1 MNMNLTFT
9 TIKDTDYFKL
19 QSLMSKGANIPLD
32 GMDFADAFGILSL
45 MYDLGIPLNKIY
57 LGGGLEACKNF
68 RNLESELPYQCHFAC
83 LDENGKAMDVEFTVN
98 GLAA

>member
-1 MNMNLTFT
+1 MNELDLRLTS
-9 TIKDTDYFKL
+9 INENDYFKL
-19 QSLMSKGANIPLD
+19 QALMSKGANIPLD

-68 RNLESELPYQCHFAC
+68 RDLSSELPYNCHFAC
-83 LDENGKAMDVEFTVN
+83 KDDNGQLLNVDFVVKGVV
-98 GLAA
+98 